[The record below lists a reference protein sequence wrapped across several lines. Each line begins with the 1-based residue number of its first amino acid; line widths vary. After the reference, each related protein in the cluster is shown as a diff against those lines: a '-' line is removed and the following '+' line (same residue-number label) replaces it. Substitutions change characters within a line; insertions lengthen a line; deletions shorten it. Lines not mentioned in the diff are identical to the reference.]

1 MSRKFGAFD
10 PASTASTTVVTVTT
24 TARGIVEAVA
34 QNFFPFESTA
44 ANLASGDGVFTSVG
58 AFSYSSAVGTP
69 YGAGTALRVEGGA
82 HMTITSAGAVQMMEF
97 SSAFTFEFWAY
108 RETGANSATS
118 MQIFDSR
125 NNNDNPNNC
134 FLVSFNSGKLVVS
147 PGASGGA
154 NQQIASTAGVLN
166 AWQHYAIARDS
177 SMQMRMFY
185 DGVKKYDASYTVVS
199 DNKAT
204 GGAPHFFETVNN
216 TFPFTGYIRDLRIFK
231 DVCIYTKAFPV
242 TTQPLQA
249 TSNNIGISTS
259 ATTDTRTHSHVWN
272 YTDVYDARFADTWPT
287 ENASRF
293 NTTLKAWGAG
303 GGGAWW
309 NGGSAGSG
317 GAGGFAKASAN
328 LTTGSQ
334 GYVVVGTAGAPAGSN
349 NAGSKSSEE
358 GGNGSANKMTYH
370 RGGIGGGF
378 SGVFTGNGGGDVTQA
393 NALVIAGGGGGGS
406 SFDRTGEDE
415 SGGGGGGTTGGD
427 GVNAPNGG
435 GGGTQSAGGSS
446 TDGTAGTALK
456 GGNVATS
463 ESTNKAAGGGGGGY
477 YGGGAG
483 SVTGSSDAEET
494 GGGGGGSGFVKS
506 GFIETVNI
514 NGSNGTA
521 GSTTGKVTPIAS
533 AASADADYSSGFGL
547 GGGFNSTGGN
557 GYVVIIDGAGTNV
570 FTSTQAYTIR

>member
-1 MSRKFGAFD
+1 MSRFYGDFD
-10 PASTASTTVVTVTT
+10 PTSTASTTVVTLTS

-69 YGAGTALRVEGGA
+69 YGPGTALRVENNP
-82 HMTITSAGAVQMMEF
+82 HMEITSAGAVQMMEF

-108 RETGANSATS
+108 RSSGANDAVA
-118 MQIFDSR
+118 MQIIDSR
-125 NNNDNPNNC
+125 SNGNNPNNC
-134 FLVSFNSGKLVVS
+134 FLVGINSGKLVVS

-154 NQQIASTAGVLN
+154 NQQIASTVTSLN
-166 AWQHYAIARDS
+166 VWQHYAIARDS
-177 SMQMRMFY
+177 SMQLRMFY
-185 DGVKKYDASYTVVS
+185 DGVKKYDASYTIVS
-199 DNKAT
+199 DNKAN
-204 GGAPHFFETVNN
+204 GGRPHFFETVNGSYA
-216 TFPFTGYIRDLRIFK
+216 FTGYFRDLRIFK
-231 DVCIYTKAFPV
+231 DVCIYTTAFPV

-272 YTDVYDARFADTWPT
+272 YPDVYDARFADTWPT

-293 NTTLKAWGAG
+293 NTTLKVWGAG
-303 GGGAWW
+303 GGGGWW

-317 GAGGFAKASAN
+317 GAGGFAKAIAD

-334 GYVVVGTAGAPAGSN
+334 VYVVVGTAGYPAPSN
-349 NAGSKSSEE
+349 NAGSKYDEE
-358 GGNGSANKMTYH
+358 GGNGSANAYSYH
-370 RGGIGGGF
+370 KGGIGGGF

-393 NALVIAGGGGGGS
+393 NALIIAGGGGGGS

-415 SGGGGGGTTGGD
+415 SGGGGGGTTGGA

-463 ESTNKAAGGGGGGY
+463 ESTNMAAGGGGGGY

-483 SVTGSSDAEET
+483 SVTGSSDAEES
-494 GGGGGGSGFVKS
+494 GGGGGGSGFIKS

-570 FTSTQAYTIR
+570 FTSSQAYTIR

>member
-1 MSRKFGAFD
+1 MSRFYGDFD
-10 PASTASTTVVTVTT
+10 PASTATTTIGTVTST
-24 TARGIVEAVA
+24 SRGIVEAVA

-69 YGAGTALRVEGGA
+69 YGAGTALRVENGA
-82 HMTITSAGAVQMMEF
+82 HMTITSAGAVEMMEF

-108 RETGANSATS
+108 RSSGANDAVA
-118 MQIFDSR
+118 MQIIDSR
-125 NNNDNPNNC
+125 SNGNNPNNC
-134 FLVSFNSGKLVVS
+134 FLVGINSGKLVVS

-154 NQQIASTAGVLN
+154 NQQIASTITSLN
-166 AWQHYAIARDS
+166 VWQHYAIARDS
-177 SMQMRMFY
+177 SMQLRMFY
-185 DGVKKYDASYTVVS
+185 DGVKKYDASYTIVS

-216 TFPFTGYIRDLRIFK
+216 SYGFTGYIRDLRIFK
-231 DVCIYTKAFPV
+231 DVCIYTTAFPV
-242 TTQPLQA
+242 TTIPLRA
-249 TSNNIGISTS
+249 TSDNLSAST
-259 ATTDTRTHSHVWN
+259 ATAVNTRSHSHVWN
-272 YTDVYDARFADTWPT
+272 YSDIYDARFADTWPT
-287 ENASRF
+287 ENASTF
-293 NTTLKAWGAG
+293 IVTLKAWGAG

-317 GAGGFAKASAN
+317 GAGGFAKAVTN
-328 LTTGSQ
+328 LATGSQ
-334 GYVVVGTAGAPAGSN
+334 VYVVVGTAGAPAASN
-349 NAGSKSSEE
+349 AAGSKTAAE
-358 GGNGSANKMTYH
+358 GGNGSANKSTYH
-370 RGGIGGGF
+370 IGGIGGGF
-378 SGVFTGNGGGDVTQA
+378 SGIFTGNGDGDVTQS
-393 NALVIAGGGGGGS
+393 NALVVAGGGGGGS
-406 SFDRTGEDE
+406 SFDRGGEDE
-415 SGGGGGGTTGGD
+415 SGGGGGGTTGGA

-446 TDGTAGTALK
+446 ADGTAGTALK

-483 SVTGSSDAEET
+483 SVTGPSDAEVT

-506 GFIETVNI
+506 GFAETVNI
-514 NGSNGTA
+514 NGSDGTA
-521 GSTTGKVTPIAS
+521 GSTTGKVTAIAS

>member
-1 MSRKFGAFD
+1 MSRFYGDFD
-10 PASTASTTVVTVTT
+10 PASTATT
-24 TARGIVEAVA
+24 TIVTLSTATRGIVEAVA

-259 ATTDTRTHSHVWN
+259 ATTDTRSHSHVWN
-272 YTDVYDARFADTWPT
+272 YSDVYDARFADSWPDLVYDT
-287 ENASRF
+287 QIALYLPF
-293 NTTLKAWGAG
+293 NGSLTDFSSYGHTVSAVGDAAVTTSPFQFHGSCAFDGNGDLLTVPHNNIFDFGGNDFTIEGFINPTTAAGVQGVYSQWGG
-303 GGGAWW
+303 
-309 NGGSAGSG
+309 
-317 GAGGFAKASAN
+317 
-328 LTTGSQ
+328 TGSRSFK
-334 GYVVVGTAGAPAGSN
+334 VV
-349 NAGSKSSEE
+349 
-358 GGNGSANKMTYH
+358 
-370 RGGIGGGF
+370 I
-378 SGVFTGNGGGDVTQA
+378 
-393 NALVIAGGGGGGS
+393 
-406 SFDRTGEDE
+406 
-415 SGGGGGGTTGGD
+415 
-427 GVNAPNGG
+427 
-435 GGGTQSAGGSS
+435 
-446 TDGTAGTALK
+446 
-456 GGNVATS
+456 
-463 ESTNKAAGGGGGGY
+463 STNAKL
-477 YGGGAG
+477 
-483 SVTGSSDAEET
+483 E
-494 GGGGGGSGFVKS
+494 
-506 GFIETVNI
+506 I
-514 NGSNGTA
+514 NGSND
-521 GSTTGKVTPIAS
+521 GSTGTQINQIAS
-533 AASADADYSSGFGL
+533 TALELNTFSHFAVTREGSNFRIFINGVNRGTTTDSRNLY
-547 GGGFNSTGGN
+547 NSNANIAIGGN
-557 GYVVIIDGAGTNV
+557 RADNTSSTLFGNLEDFRVINGLAL
-570 FTSTQAYTIR
+570 YTTAFEVPTRSINNTLTVNP

>member
-1 MSRKFGAFD
+1 MSRFYGDFD
-10 PASTASTTVVTVTT
+10 PASTASTTIVTLSE
-24 TARGIVEAVA
+24 ASRGIVEAVA

-69 YGAGTALRVEGGA
+69 YGPGTALRVEGNP
-82 HMTITSAGAVQMMEF
+82 HMEITSAGAVQMVEF

-108 RETGANSATS
+108 QSSGANDGYRV
-118 MQIFDSR
+118 ILDSR
-125 NNNDNPNNC
+125 NNGGNPNNC
-134 FLVSFNSGKLVVS
+134 FNVQFGLGKLRVS

-154 NQQIASTAGVLN
+154 NIQESSTVAALN
-166 AWQHYAIARDS
+166 VWQHYAIARDS
-177 SMQMRMFY
+177 SMQMRMFF
-185 DGVKKYDASYTVVS
+185 DGVKTYDASYTIVS

-204 GGAPHFFETVNN
+204 GGRPHFFESVNGSYS
-216 TFPFTGYIRDLRIFK
+216 FTGYIRDLRIFK
-231 DVCIYTKAFPV
+231 DICIYTTAFPV

-249 TSNNIGISTS
+249 TSNNLGIST
-259 ATTDTRTHSHVWN
+259 TTTIDTRSHSHVWN
-272 YTDVYDARFADTWPT
+272 YPDVYDARFADTWPT

-293 NTTLKAWGAG
+293 NVTLKVWGAG
-303 GGGAWW
+303 GGGGYW

-317 GAGGFAKASAN
+317 GAGGFAKAITN

-334 GYVVVGTAGAPAGSN
+334 VYVVVGTAGGTAGSN
-349 NAGSKSSEE
+349 NAGSKSPSE
-358 GGNGSANKMTYH
+358 GGNGSANKYSYH

-415 SGGGGGGTTGGD
+415 SGGGCGGTTGGA

-446 TDGTAGTALK
+446 ADGDAGTALK

-463 ESTNKAAGGGGGGY
+463 ESTQMAAGGGGGGY

-521 GSTTGKVTPIAS
+521 GSTTGKVTAIAS

-570 FTSTQAYTIR
+570 FTSSQAYTIR